1 MLRAPRKGYVETNT
15 MQTSRVASFSAQVA
29 SAAVGLLVM
38 GPALAMAQ
46 LSPPMVGFYLFLL
59 GGLLGLFAVVLGAL
73 GLLFT
78 RSSTGR
84 AGRGRALLGAGVGL
98 VVLGLLGIAGGGSRD
113 VPPINDIT
121 TSPSDPPVFVAA
133 LDLGPNRGRD
143 MSYPG
148 ESFSKLQRVGYPDL
162 APIAISRHPDQVFQ
176 DVSRAMQDHGFEI
189 TRRDPD
195 AGVLEAT
202 DTSRVFRFVDDIVV
216 RIRPAAGGAVVDVRS
231 KSRDGRS
238 DLGANA
244 ARIRGLRDALID

>member
-1 MLRAPRKGYVETNT
+1 V
-15 MQTSRVASFSAQVA
+15 QTSRIASFSAQVA
-29 SAAVGLLVM
+29 ATAVALLAI
-38 GPALAMAQ
+38 GPAIAMAG
-46 LSPPMVGFYLFLL
+46 LSPPMVGFYVFLL

-73 GLLFT
+73 GLLLT
-78 RSSTGR
+78 RPSTGR
-84 AGRGRALLGAGVGL
+84 AGRGRALLGAGLGL
-98 VVLGLLGIAGGGSRD
+98 VVLGLLAGVGGGSRD

-121 TSPSDPPVFVAA
+121 TSPSDPPLFVAA

-143 MSYPG
+143 MTYPG
-148 ESFSKLQRVGYPDL
+148 ESFATQQRVGYPDL
-162 APIAISRHPDQVFQ
+162 APVAIPRHPDQVFQ
-176 DVSRAMQDHGFEI
+176 DVSRAMQDQGLQI

-195 AGVLEAT
+195 AGALEAT

-244 ARIRGLRDALID
+244 ARIRGLRDALVD